1 MSQHNVKG
9 ATAKPTET
17 SAKKPRSAAKKAP
30 AVVEQVLAQ
39 ATREMATLSRLV
51 VSPHQARRREHSA
64 GHIRGIADSIAG
76 VGLLQNL
83 VGHVMDDGRIGV
95 AAGGGRLLALQLL
108 QGEGRWQPDQAVP
121 VLMVPEDMAKA
132 VSLTENGKRCDM
144 HPVDQIAGFRSLAE
158 DGKSTAQ
165 IADLLGYSTRHVERC
180 LKLAGLA
187 PSLLCLLSEDQIQ
200 LEHCHAL
207 ALASTHERQEQV
219 WETAASRVSGIP
231 SAQLIRVLVTSG
243 EVKTTDS
250 TLFSFT
256 GLDAYTSEGGELR
269 SDLFSDVNEGWIDPV
284 TLERAALKK
293 LAAAAAEIAE
303 REGWQWSEGRLSQV
317 RTYGDDARAYRHYP
331 FPERVFTVIQTER
344 LAQLET
350 QMKTASDDERAVLDA
365 EMVAIHDAGEAAA
378 WPEAT
383 RDLCG
388 VVVSLNEGVMTIQR
402 GIARISEEEA
412 AAIEARH
419 AAAVA
424 AVSRKQPTVEA
435 DDFPA
440 TLVSAIS
447 CERTLAVQA
456 ALCTQTD
463 ISVTLLTWHLA
474 RSVFTSGFGWTDPSC
489 VRLNDSHYALRAGA
503 LSGESGKAYRFLME
517 EKGRWQARLPEGWKQ
532 DMRWLLAWTPE
543 DRAALLGFMAAL
555 AVDGRQTREHGHTS
569 RSNLD
574 GLETVMGFNLY
585 DWWQPTAENYFSRIG
600 KPQICEAM
608 REAGRSGKARDAEKM
623 KKGDAAAL
631 AADELAELQWLPGWM
646 TPVTEKKEA
655 EQTPG
660 DSAA

>member
-1 MSQHNVKG
+1 MSQQNVNG

-17 SAKKPRSAAKKAP
+17 SAKKTRSGTKKETAA
-30 AVVEQVLAQ
+30 VEQVLAQ
-39 ATREMATLSRLV
+39 ATSEMVTLSRLV
-51 VSPHQARRREHSA
+51 VSAHQARRREHSA
-64 GHIRGIADSIAG
+64 EHIRGIADSIAG

-83 VGHVMDDGRIGV
+83 VGHIMEDGRIGV

-187 PSLLCLLSEDQIQ
+187 PSLLCLLSEDHIQ
-200 LEHCHAL
+200 LDHCHAL

-219 WETAASRVSGIP
+219 WENAVSRVCGVP
-231 SAQLIRVLVTSG
+231 SASLIRSLVTSG

-256 GLDAYTSEGGELR
+256 GLDAYTAEGGELR
-269 SDLFSDVNEGWIDPV
+269 SDLFSDANEGWIDPV

-293 LAAAAAEIAE
+293 LAAAAAEIAD

-331 FPERVFTVIQTER
+331 FPERVFAVAQTER
-344 LAQLET
+344 LAQIET

-388 VVVSLNEGVMTIQR
+388 VVVSLDQGVMTIQR

-440 TLVSAIS
+440 TLVNALS

-474 RSVFTSGFGWTDPSC
+474 RSVFTSGFGGTDPSC
-489 VRLNDSHYALRAGA
+489 VRLNDSHYALREGA

-555 AVDGRQTREHGHTS
+555 AVDGRQTREHGRTG

-600 KPQICEAM
+600 KAQICAAM
-608 REAGRSGKARDAEKM
+608 REAGRSGKASDAEKM

-646 TPVTEKKEA
+646 KPADEKKKNA
-655 EQTPG
+655 QSP
-660 DSAA
+660 DNSAG

>member
-256 GLDAYTSEGGELR
+256 GLDAYTAEGGELR

-388 VVVSLNEGVMTIQR
+388 VVVSLDEGVMTIQR

-440 TLVSAIS
+440 TLVSAMS

-474 RSVFTSGFGWTDPSC
+474 RSVFTSGFGGTDPSC

-503 LSGESGKAYRFLME
+503 LSGESGKA
-517 EKGRWQARLPEGWKQ
+517 
-532 DMRWLLAWTPE
+532 
-543 DRAALLGFMAAL
+543 
-555 AVDGRQTREHGHTS
+555 
-569 RSNLD
+569 
-574 GLETVMGFNLY
+574 
-585 DWWQPTAENYFSRIG
+585 
-600 KPQICEAM
+600 
-608 REAGRSGKARDAEKM
+608 
-623 KKGDAAAL
+623 
-631 AADELAELQWLPGWM
+631 
-646 TPVTEKKEA
+646 
-655 EQTPG
+655 
-660 DSAA
+660 

>member
-1 MSQHNVKG
+1 MV
-9 ATAKPTET
+9 
-17 SAKKPRSAAKKAP
+17 
-30 AVVEQVLAQ
+30 
-39 ATREMATLSRLV
+39 TLSRLV
-51 VSPHQARRREHSA
+51 VSAHQARRREHSA
-64 GHIRGIADSIAG
+64 EHIRGIADSIAG

-144 HPVDQIAGFRSLAE
+144 YPVDQIAGFRSLAE

-219 WETAASRVSGIP
+219 WENAASRVSGIP

-250 TLFSFT
+250 MLFSFT
-256 GLDAYTSEGGELR
+256 GLDAYTAE
-269 SDLFSDVNEGWIDPV
+269 
-284 TLERAALKK
+284 LKK

-350 QMKTASDDERAVLDA
+350 LMKTASDDERAVLDA

-388 VVVSLNEGVMTIQR
+388 VVVSLDQGVMTIQR

-412 AAIEARH
+412 AAIDARH

-440 TLVSAIS
+440 TLVSAMS

-474 RSVFTSGFGWTDPSC
+474 RSVFTSGFGGTDPSC

-503 LSGESGKAYRFLME
+503 LSGEKRES
-517 EKGRWQARLPEGWKQ
+517 LP
-532 DMRWLLAWTPE
+532 
-543 DRAALLGFMAAL
+543 FS
-555 AVDGRQTREHGHTS
+555 DGRKGPLAGT
-569 RSNLD
+569 
-574 GLETVMGFNLY
+574 
-585 DWWQPTAENYFSRIG
+585 TAG
-600 KPQICEAM
+600 GM
-608 REAGRSGKARDAEKM
+608 EAGH
-623 KKGDAAAL
+623 AL
-631 AADELAELQWLPGWM
+631 AAGLDPGRQGRAAGIHGCPGRRW
-646 TPVTEKKEA
+646 
-655 EQTPG
+655 QT
-660 DSAA
+660 DA